1 MSLEQYIADLL
12 SGLSQDDKLYII
24 GRIEEGYTIQLKRK
38 TLSAVNQSEPALVRI
53 K

>member
-24 GRIEEGYTIQLKRK
+24 GRIEGYTIQLKRK
-38 TLSAVNQSEPALVRI
+38 TLSAVNQSESALVRI

>member
-24 GRIEEGYTIQLKRK
+24 GRIEGYTIQLKRN

>member
-24 GRIEEGYTIQLKRK
+24 GRIEGYTIQLKRK
-38 TLSAVNQSEPALVRI
+38 PLSAVNQSEPALVRI

>member
-1 MSLEQYIADLL
+1 MSMEQYIADLL

-24 GRIEEGYTIQLKRK
+24 GRIEGDIIQLRRK
-38 TLSAVNQSEPALVRI
+38 ALAAVSASAPALKIV

>member
-12 SGLSQDDKLYII
+12 SGLLQDDKLYII
-24 GRIEEGYTIQLKRK
+24 GRIEGYTIQLKRK

>member
-12 SGLSQDDKLYII
+12 SGLSQDNKLYII
-24 GRIEEGYTIQLKRK
+24 GRIEGYTIQLKRK

>member
-24 GRIEEGYTIQLKRK
+24 WRIEGYTIQLRRK

>member
-24 GRIEEGYTIQLKRK
+24 GRIEGDIIQLKRK
-38 TLSAVNQSEPALVRI
+38 ALAAVTQPEPALTRI

>member
-24 GRIEEGYTIQLKRK
+24 GRIEGYTIKLKRK